1 MHMVNL
7 KPTDYLEMKVIF
19 TARWILNSLILRS
32 LIRTLSNLKSSGNF
46 TVQIVRLVFAF
57 GLILTVVL
65 SWVYLKTLQ

>member
-1 MHMVNL
+1 MHMVSL